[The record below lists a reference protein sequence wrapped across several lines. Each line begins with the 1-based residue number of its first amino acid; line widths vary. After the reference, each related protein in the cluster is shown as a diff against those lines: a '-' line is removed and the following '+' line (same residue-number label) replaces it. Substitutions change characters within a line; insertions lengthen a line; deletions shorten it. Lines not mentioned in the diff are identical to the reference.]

1 MVFSWFY
8 LSAFSCISL
17 NSLEMIILNSLLGH
31 SFLWARLV
39 EVYWCPLV
47 VHVCLICRDLC
58 SLALSV
64 QLKAHHWVGPRAD
77 RIDPRPCLCVGG
89 GRKGGDR
96 FPGLHQGPHPGQGQL
111 ACLPGRGGMRL
122 RSWGEGSGLLREGVG
137 RGWSQGT
144 GPFRVEVS
152 PSSCLSGLGCPWS
165 AAERVWGWVP
175 GPLL

>member
-17 NSLEMIILNSLLGH
+17 NSLEMIVLNSLLGH
-31 SFLWARLV
+31 SFLWARSV

-77 RIDPRPCLCVGG
+77 RIDPRPCLCVCVWGG
-89 GRKGGDR
+89 GTDSQGCIRIHTQDKVSWPA
-96 FPGLHQGPHPGQGQL
+96 FPGVV
-111 ACLPGRGGMRL
+111 AC
-122 RSWGEGSGLLREGVG
+122 V
-137 RGWSQGT
+137 
-144 GPFRVEVS
+144 
-152 PSSCLSGLGCPWS
+152 SGLGGRGVDCSGKGLGGAGAKAQAPS
-165 AAERVWGWVP
+165 GWRC
-175 GPLL
+175 LLLLS